1 MSEVTAAFPTTATH
15 WGTYRGEVRDGRLV
29 ALHPY
34 EGDLDPSLIA
44 RNIPASLEHPARIR
58 GPAVRR
64 SFLEK
69 GFAAGGEGRGAEPF
83 VEVDWDAALDLVA
96 AEVGQVRATH
106 GNAAIFGG
114 SYGWSSA
121 GRFHHAQSQ
130 LHRFLNCVGGYT
142 RSVNAYSY
150 AAAQVI
156 VPRVIGDSRGLLT
169 QHTSWSSIAE
179 HAGLVLMFGG
189 MPLKNAQVDP
199 GGTGRH
205 IVKEHLLRARA
216 RGARF
221 ILLGPLRE
229 DALEALGAE
238 WLPLRP
244 STDAALMLGLAHTL
258 VAEGL
263 HDRAFLDRYTA
274 GFEQLEAYLAG
285 RGDGQ
290 PKDADWAAGITGLDA
305 GRIRALAREM
315 AAVRTMVSV
324 SWSVQRTDHGE
335 QPYWLAIALAAML
348 GQIGLP
354 GGGFGFGY
362 AAVNGVGNQVRPFP
376 WPLLPQGRNPVES
389 LIPVARI
396 SDMLLHPGE
405 PFDFDGR
412 RLTYPDIRLVWWAG
426 GNPFHHHQ
434 DLNRLVRAWQ
444 RPETVVVNEIF
455 WNALA
460 RHADVVLPVTTSFER
475 DDIACSP
482 RDDHLV
488 AMHRLIAPVGEAR
501 DDYAIFAGIAER
513 LGVGEAF
520 TEGRS
525 EGDWLRW
532 LYNVARQRAAERDI
546 DMPEFADFWAE
557 GVFRLPSWTDPQV
570 LMADFRSDPAGAA
583 LKTPSGRI
591 EIFSEAIASFGY
603 DDCPGH
609 PVWLEPAE
617 WLGSPLAER
626 HPLHL
631 VSNQPA
637 AKLHSQ
643 YDLGPHC
650 EAARVGGREVL
661 RIHPDDAAARGIA
674 TGDLVR
680 VSNDRGAC
688 LAAALVTEE
697 VMPRVVVLPTGA
709 WYDPLE
715 PGVPG
720 TLELHGNPNVLTLDK
735 GSSQLAQA
743 PVAHSCLVDVER
755 FAGEAPRVA
764 AFDPP
769 PHVVA

>member
-1 MSEVTAAFPTTATH
+1 MTPSPATFPTTATH
-15 WGTYRGEVRDGRLV
+15 WGTYRGEVRGGRLV
-29 ALHPY
+29 ALHPF
-34 EGDLDPSLIA
+34 EGDPDPSPIA
-44 RNIPASLEHPARIR
+44 RNVPASLDHPARIR
-58 GPAVRR
+58 RPAVRR

-69 GFAAGGEGRGAEPF
+69 GHAAGGEGRGAEPF
-83 VEVDWDAALDLVA
+83 VEVGWDEALDLVA
-96 AEVGQVRATH
+96 AEVDRVRRDH

-114 SYGWSSA
+114 SYGWASA

-156 VPRVIGDSRGLLT
+156 VPRVLGDSRGLLHG
-169 QHTSWSSIAE
+169 HTSWSSVAG
-179 HAGLVLMFGG
+179 HADLVLMLGG

-199 GGTGRH
+199 GGTARH
-205 IVKEHLLRARA
+205 VVREQLLRARA

-221 ILLGPLRE
+221 VLLSPLRE
-229 DALEALGAE
+229 DALAELDAE

-244 STDAALMLGLAHTL
+244 STDAALLLGLAHTL

-263 HDRAFLDRYTA
+263 HDRAFLDRCTV
-274 GFEQLEAYLAG
+274 GFDRLEAYLLG

-290 PKDADWAAGITGLDA
+290 AKDADWAAAITGLDA
-305 GRIRALAREM
+305 ERIRALARE
-315 AAVRTMVSV
+315 AAAGRTMLSV

-348 GQIGLP
+348 GQVGLP

-362 AAVNGVGNQVRPFP
+362 AAVNGVGHQARPFP
-376 WPLLPQGRNPVES
+376 WPSLPQGRNPVES

-396 SDMLLHPGE
+396 SDMLLRPGE

-412 RLTYPDIRLVWWAG
+412 RLTYPDVRLVWWAG

-434 DLNRLVRAWQ
+434 DLNRLVRAWR
-444 RPETVVVNEIF
+444 RPETVVANEIF

-460 RHADVVLPVTTSFER
+460 KHADVVLPVTTPFER
-475 DDIACSP
+475 DDLACTP

-488 AMHRLIAPVGEAR
+488 AMHRLVDPVGEAR
-501 DDYAIFAGIAER
+501 DDHAILAGIAER
-513 LGVGEAF
+513 LGAGEAF

-525 EGDWLRW
+525 AQDWLRW
-532 LYNVARQRAAERDI
+532 LYTVARQRAAERDI
-546 DMPEFADFWAE
+546 DMPEFAEFWAE
-557 GVFRLPSWTDPQV
+557 GVFRLPPRADPEI
-570 LMADFRSDPAGAA
+570 LMAGFRADPGGAA
-583 LKTPSGRI
+583 LRTPSGKI
-591 EIFSEAIASFGY
+591 EIFSETIASFGY

-609 PVWLEPAE
+609 PAWLEPAE
-617 WLGSPLAER
+617 WLGSPLAAR
-626 HPLHL
+626 YPLHL
-631 VSNQPA
+631 VSNQPG

-643 YDLGPHC
+643 YDLGPRC
-650 EAARVGGREVL
+650 EDARIGGREVL
-661 RIHPDDAAARGIA
+661 RLHPDDAAARGIG

-680 VSNDRGAC
+680 VFNDRGAC
-688 LAAALVTEE
+688 LAAAQVSEA
-697 VMPRVVVLPTGA
+697 VMPGVVVLPTGA
-709 WYDPLE
+709 WYDPAE

-735 GSSQLAQA
+735 GSSRLAQA
-743 PVAHSCLVDVER
+743 PVAHSCLVEVER

-769 PHVVA
+769 RFAAA